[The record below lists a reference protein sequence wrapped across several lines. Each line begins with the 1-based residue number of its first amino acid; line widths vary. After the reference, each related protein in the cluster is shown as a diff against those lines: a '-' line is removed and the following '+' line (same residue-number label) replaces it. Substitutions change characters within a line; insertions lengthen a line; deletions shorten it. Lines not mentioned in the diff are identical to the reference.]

1 MRRVGNTDALA
12 RSGKIGYLIC
22 MAPGATR
29 VSSRGQVVIPVEI
42 RRQLQ
47 LSTGDELSVE
57 VSLAPERAIVL
68 RPRSRAEVERS
79 LKKGYAWLRENGYD
93 PVDALHRSRRRER
106 ARERRRR
113 P

>member
-1 MRRVGNTDALA
+1 MDSFDKML
-12 RSGKIGYLIC
+12 YLTP
-22 MAPGATR
+22 MAAAATR
-29 VSSRGQVVIPVEI
+29 VSSRGQVVIPIGI

-47 LSTGDELSVE
+47 LSTGDELAVE
-57 VSLAPERAIVL
+57 VSPPPERAIVL
-68 RPRSRAEVERS
+68 RPLSRAEVERS
-79 LKKGYAWLRENGYD
+79 LKKGYAWLRESGYD